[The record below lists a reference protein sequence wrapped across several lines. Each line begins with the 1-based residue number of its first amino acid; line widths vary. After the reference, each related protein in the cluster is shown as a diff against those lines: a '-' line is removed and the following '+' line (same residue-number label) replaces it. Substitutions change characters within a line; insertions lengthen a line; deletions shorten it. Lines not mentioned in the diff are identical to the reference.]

1 MMICGSVW
9 RGFRFGT
16 LLQIAVGPVCLFVF
30 RTAATSGFLAAEAAV
45 LAVTLA
51 DTLYV
56 AAALLGVGTIIEK
69 NRQAKSV
76 FSYLGAAVITLF
88 GISSILGAF
97 GVNIIPGIGGMA
109 ETTSES
115 AFINALLL
123 TLSSPLTIVFWAGIF
138 TAKITSGETDGEEV
152 YYFAAGAILSTPVF
166 MSFAA
171 AAGVLTGSFLPG
183 SLIAALNAAVE
194 AVLVF
199 FGIRTAFR
207 GRFSSSF
214 SPDPPTF

>member
-1 MMICGSVW
+1 MHQLLCK
-9 RGFRFGT
+9 GFRFGA
-16 LLQIAVGPVCLFVF
+16 LLQAAVGPVCLFIF
-30 RTAATSGFLAAEAAV
+30 QTAASSGFWAAEAAV
-45 LAVTLA
+45 LGVTLA
-51 DTLYV
+51 DLFYV
-56 AAALLGVGTIIEK
+56 TAAILGIGALIERSSSAK
-69 NRQAKSV
+69 NIFK
-76 FSYLGAAVITLF
+76 YLGAAVIILF
-88 GISSILGAF
+88 GISSILGSF
-97 GVNIIPGIGGMA
+97 EINIIPGFGTLTG
-109 ETTSES
+109 TNSES
-115 AFINALLL
+115 AFIKALLL

-183 SLIAALNAAVE
+183 SLIAALNAAVG

>member
-69 NRQAKSV
+69 NRPARSI
-76 FSYLGAAVITLF
+76 FRYLGGAAVITLF

-97 GVNIIPGIGGMA
+97 GVNIILGIGGMA

-183 SLIAALNAAVE
+183 SLIAALNAAVG

-207 GRFSSSF
+207 G
-214 SPDPPTF
+214 

>member
-1 MMICGSVW
+1 MIYGFIW
-9 RGFRFGT
+9 RGFRFGA
-16 LLQIAVGPVCLFVF
+16 LLQIAVGPVCLFIF
-30 RTAATSGFLAAEAAV
+30 QTAASSGFFAAEAAV

-51 DTLYV
+51 DSLYV
-56 AAALLGVGTIIEK
+56 AAALLGAGTIIEK
-69 NRQAKSV
+69 NRPARSI
-76 FSYLGAAVITLF
+76 FRYLGAAVIILF

-97 GVNIIPGIGGMA
+97 GVNILPGIGGMT
-109 ETTSES
+109 ETSSES

-138 TAKITSGETDGEEV
+138 SAKAASGEMDRNEV
-152 YYFAAGAILSTPVF
+152 SYFAVGAILSTLVF
-166 MSFAA
+166 MSFTA

-183 SLIAALNAAVE
+183 SLIAALNAAVG

-207 GRFSSSF
+207 G
-214 SPDPPTF
+214 